1 MSSVNNNIS
10 FHVVINGA
18 GPVGCLTALLLQ
30 PYCTKITLI
39 EKRCDLRLLSGDGIG
54 NRSINLVLTSRGLYA
69 LEQVGLK

>member
-1 MSSVNNNIS
+1 MSSVNDNIP
-10 FHVVINGA
+10 FHVVVNGA

-39 EKRCDLRLLSGDGIG
+39 EKRCDLRLPAADGIG

-69 LEQVGLK
+69 LNLVGLK